1 MNPPDFTVTDIVVID
16 TPDAI
21 QIRDQNGQ
29 TSNVNRQ
36 TAYNTILANP
46 FIQKLSYDR
55 SPDNVRINLIP
66 VLGSNLNQY
75 EEDALNL
82 ASYNIVPND
91 YYVIVLNISTNPA
104 TIIGLYHLPPAAISS
119 APPAPPAV
127 PAPPAAP
134 VPQDAVVLDTDDY
147 RNELA
152 KRITCPVCMEH
163 EKNTILTPCRHLLC
177 AHDAAII
184 KAGNSPNC
192 PICRTPI
199 QSTSGIFY
207 GGFHQKYLKYSSKL
221 SNL

>member
-1 MNPPDFTVTDIVVID
+1 MNPPDFTVTDIVID
-16 TPDAI
+16 APEEI

-29 TSNVNRQ
+29 ISIVNRQ

-75 EEDALNL
+75 EEDGLNL

-119 APPAPPAV
+119 APPALPSSTVSA
-127 PAPPAAP
+127 APPDAEISNTAEYRAA
-134 VPQDAVVLDTDDY
+134 
-147 RNELA
+147 LA
-152 KRITCPVCMEH
+152 DRMTCPICMVH
-163 EKNTILTPCRHLLC
+163 EKNTRLNPCGHLLC
-177 AHDAAII
+177 AHDTATIMAS
-184 KAGNSPNC
+184 NSKIC

-199 QSTSGIFY
+199 QSTAGIFY
-207 GGFHQKYLKYSSKL
+207 GGSIYKYKLQKYKNKL
-221 SNL
+221 I